1 MSNNLQDDRIAA
13 ALLEENDTSSDDEN
27 FLPSSDDEAD
37 HISEASEVRSD
48 TDVEDAENN
57 LEPYLD
63 ESGDQRKPSIITFY
77 NSTKSGVDVV
87 DKLARTYDV
96 TRNCKRWPL
105 TVFFSMLTISIERK
119 KTNLRKNFIKQLGLS
134 LLEDHI
140 RKRKDNPHIPR
151 NIRRRVHEMLHEEVP
166 GPPPKQP
173 RRSQRCSFCPR
184 NKDRKTLNGCFKCNA
199 AICKEH
205 ANLMCQNCTDLDNE

>member
-1 MSNNLQDDRIAA
+1 MMSSLHH
-13 ALLEENDTSSDDEN
+13 DDEVD
-27 FLPSSDDEAD
+27 P
-37 HISEASEVRSD
+37 
-48 TDVEDAENN
+48 
-57 LEPYLD
+57 

-105 TVFFSMLTISIERK
+105 TVFFSMLNHAGINAFIVYMLNNSIERK

-151 NIRRRVHEMLHEEVP
+151 NIRRRVHEMLHKEVP

-173 RRSQRCSFCPR
+173 RRSQRCSFFPR